1 MMSATCFQMVQQT
14 TVREKELFLQRARIL
29 IPCSKHIPI
38 PVLHAPP
45 GVPREQNALTEMDFK
60 TPLHS

>member
-14 TVREKELFLQRARIL
+14 TVREKELFLQRVKIL
-29 IPCSKHIPI
+29 IPCSKRIPI

-45 GVPREQNALTEMDFK
+45 GVPREQNAFIEMDFK